1 MKLPDDYIFPIQ
13 VDTAQPTA
21 KKKKKTTNIKDIFDR
36 NSSVNTGI
44 FWTAEKGKKHML
56 PYNAEP
62 YFDVRHPV
70 T

>member
-1 MKLPDDYIFPIQ
+1 MITFFLFKWTLLSQ
-13 VDTAQPTA
+13 LQ

>member
-1 MKLPDDYIFPIQ
+1 MITFFLFKWTLLSQ
-13 VDTAQPTA
+13 LQ
-21 KKKKKTTNIKDIFDR
+21 KKKKTNIKDIFDR

>member
-1 MKLPDDYIFPIQ
+1 MITFFLFKWTLLSQ
-13 VDTAQPTA
+13 LQ
-21 KKKKKTTNIKDIFDR
+21 KKKKTTNIKDIFDR

-44 FWTAEKGKKHML
+44 IWTAEKGKKHML

>member
-1 MKLPDDYIFPIQ
+1 MITLFLFKWTLLSQ
-13 VDTAQPTA
+13 LQ
-21 KKKKKTTNIKDIFDR
+21 KNNMKDISDR
-36 NSSVNTGI
+36 NSSINTGI

>member
-1 MKLPDDYIFPIQ
+1 MITFFLFKWTLLSQ
-13 VDTAQPTA
+13 LQ
-21 KKKKKTTNIKDIFDR
+21 KKKKTTNIKDIFDR